1 MYPHSYALYPY
12 FSPRSL
18 PFTMHTNGS
27 FRIRRVGE
35 WLEFGSREDVRRT
48 GGLAG
53 GDAHISTLDEYVRPS
68 LSVIHGTD
76 KQNLQTTSRLEG
88 GTA

>member
-18 PFTMHTNGS
+18 PFTMHTSGS

-35 WLEFGSREDVRRT
+35 WLEADSREDVRKT

-53 GDAHISTLDEYVRPS
+53 GDAHITTVDEYVRPS
-68 LSVIHGTD
+68 LPVMHGAD
-76 KQNLQTTSRLEG
+76 HPNM
-88 GTA
+88 